1 MRKKTTTK
9 MSLLNLLHFP
19 FICLLKKIEIESHPF
34 LLIYFFLLITTDN
47 SFRDIFPNI
56 SVCS

>member
-9 MSLLNLLHFP
+9 MILLNLLYFL
-19 FICLLKKIEIESHPF
+19 FICLLKNIEIESHPF
-34 LLIYFFLLITTDN
+34 FTYFLLLITTDN
-47 SFRDIFPNI
+47 SCRDIFPNI

>member
-1 MRKKTTTK
+1 MRKDNNQNDSSKSASFSFHLFTE
-9 MSLLNLLHFP
+9 N
-19 FICLLKKIEIESHPF
+19 IEIESHPS
-34 LLIYFFLLITTDN
+34 LLIYFLLLITTDN

>member
-9 MSLLNLLHFP
+9 MILLNLLHFP
-19 FICLLKKIEIESHPF
+19 FICLLKNIEIESHPS
-34 LLIYFFLLITTDN
+34 LLIYFLLLITTDN

>member
-1 MRKKTTTK
+1 MI
-9 MSLLNLLHFP
+9 LLNLLHFP
-19 FICLLKKIEIESHPF
+19 FICLLKNIEIESHPS
-34 LLIYFFLLITTDN
+34 LLIYFLLLITTDN